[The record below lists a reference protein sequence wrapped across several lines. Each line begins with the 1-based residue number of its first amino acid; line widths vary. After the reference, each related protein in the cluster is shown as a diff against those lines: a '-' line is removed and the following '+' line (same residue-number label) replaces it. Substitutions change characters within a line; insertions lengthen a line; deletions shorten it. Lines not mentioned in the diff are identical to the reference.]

1 MKKTNKF
8 IYLISPKKILSSS
21 FYNDLDK
28 IFKTKKIFFFQL
40 RLKKESK
47 QKVIKIAN
55 RIKKLTKK
63 HNVKFIINDDPNLA
77 IKIDADG
84 CHIGQKDFNI
94 KKARKILKNKILGVT
109 CHNSLRLA
117 KEAILNK
124 ADYLAF
130 GSFYHSKTKKTRY
143 RANIE
148 NLHLVKKTSNIPVVA
163 IGGINSDNYK
173 KLLLNKANFLAISG
187 YIWNNKKYKP
197 LKAIKKLK

>member
-1 MKKTNKF
+1 MLLPQKENGIKSLKKTNKF

-47 QKVIKIAN
+47 QKVIKIAS

-117 KEAILNK
+117 KEAMLNK
-124 ADYLAF
+124 ADYLAL

-148 NLHLVKKTSNIPVVA
+148 TLHLVKKLQIFP
-163 IGGINSDNYK
+163 
-173 KLLLNKANFLAISG
+173 
-187 YIWNNKKYKP
+187 
-197 LKAIKKLK
+197 